1 MNPKTR
7 AKVQTDVDITTIHAR
22 AQQMRAEVL
31 AGMARAL
38 GRSIAQGWVSLAHL
52 PHRPAH

>member
-1 MNPKTR
+1 MKPKTR